1 MTLRK
6 HRQRFPDGLEH
17 AHLSERGVLG
27 RHASPVS
34 VILLGA
40 FLAVALAGFFGG
52 GPRPEFTA
60 TSDEASLSVKS
71 PDVIR
76 TGMSFEAE
84 IAIMPKK
91 IGRASCRE
99 RVFQYVYI

>member
-34 VILLGA
+34 ALLLGA
-40 FLAVALAGFFGG
+40 FPAVALAGFFGG
-52 GPRPEFTA
+52 GLRPAFTA
-60 TSDEASLSVKS
+60 TSDEAFLSVNI
-71 PDVIR
+71 PTDIR
-76 TGMSFEAE
+76 TGLYFEPEPATQ
-84 IAIMPKK
+84 PKPPHQ
-91 IGRASCRE
+91 SPTTT
-99 RVFQYVYI
+99 VPPS